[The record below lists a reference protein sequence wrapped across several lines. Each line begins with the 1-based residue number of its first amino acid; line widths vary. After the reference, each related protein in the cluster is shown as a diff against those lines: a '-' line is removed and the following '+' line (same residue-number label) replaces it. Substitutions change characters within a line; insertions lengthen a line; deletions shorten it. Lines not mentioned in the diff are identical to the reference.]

1 MNITRRQ
8 FFRITTAGLGG
19 STIAMMGFSPNAA
32 LAEVRTFKLTRA
44 TETRNTCP
52 YCSVS
57 CGVLIYSNGDK
68 SKNARAEIIH
78 IEGDPDN
85 PVNRGTLCPKST
97 GLRDMVQSTNRLK
110 WPEVREPGASEWKKI
125 SWNEAFERIAK
136 HMKTDRDANFV
147 AQNKDGL
154 TVNRWPTTAFL
165 ASSAAPN
172 EAGYLTVK
180 TIRAMGMTSIDTQA
194 RI

>member
-1 MNITRRQ
+1 
-8 FFRITTAGLGG
+8 
-19 STIAMMGFSPNAA
+19 
-32 LAEVRTFKLTRA
+32 
-44 TETRNTCP
+44 
-52 YCSVS
+52 
-57 CGVLIYSNGDK
+57 
-68 SKNARAEIIH
+68 
-78 IEGDPDN
+78 
-85 PVNRGTLCPKST
+85 
-97 GLRDMVQSTNRLK
+97 MVQSTNRLK